1 MRGAMWFV
9 YVLVSRAGRTYVG
22 IARDVPRRLR
32 QHNGELAGG
41 ARATRPGRPWRI
53 GKVAGPV
60 PTRGRAQ
67 SLEARVKRHRGVKRL
82 AALTID

>member
-1 MRGAMWFV
+1 MWFV

-22 IARDVPRRLR
+22 IARDVARRLR

-41 ARATRPGRPWRI
+41 ARATRPGRPWRVAQ
-53 GKVAGPV
+53 VAGPL

-67 SLEARVKRHRGVKRL
+67 VVEARVKRRRGVKRL
-82 AALTID
+82 APLTLE